1 MFNNTY
7 HYVSSTELD
16 YATKFTIDPSFY
28 DDLPLLKNYKGKIP
42 LSEEWE
48 GYTIKTELKSG

>member
-16 YATKFTIDPSFY
+16 YETKFTIDPSFY
-28 DDLPLLKNYKGKIP
+28 DDLPLLKNY
-42 LSEEWE
+42 
-48 GYTIKTELKSG
+48 